1 MSDSQK
7 KSREPTRL
15 RDVTASRLGGLKVVV
30 DLDPQT
36 GWASGPNR
44 VMFVS
49 YLGVLTHTKMSI
61 LFPTWDHVIEAE
73 KNMIWQDITVSRSF
87 KAYNMSLMMIIIYY
101 MCHDLLILFCRQ
113 TLSLNHLHT

>member
-49 YLGVLTHTKMSI
+49 YLGVLTRTKVSI
-61 LFPTWDHVIEAE
+61 LVPTWDHVTKSE
-73 KNMIWQDITVSRSF
+73 KNMIWQDLTISHHL
-87 KAYNMSLMMIIIYY
+87 KLIIS
-101 MCHDLLILFCRQ
+101 H
-113 TLSLNHLHT
+113 

>member
-36 GWASGPNR
+36 GRASGPNR
-44 VMFVS
+44 AVFVS
-49 YLGVLTHTKMSI
+49 YLGVLAHTKVSI
-61 LFPTWDHVIEAE
+61 LVPTWDHVTESK
-73 KNMIWQDITVSRSF
+73 KNMIWQDLTISHHL
-87 KAYNMSLMMIIIYY
+87 KLIISY
-101 MCHDLLILFCRQ
+101 
-113 TLSLNHLHT
+113 